1 MTFEIIEIREG
12 KLGYKIAL
20 LQRPEGAPERYVVAK
35 DYNPEKR
42 IWHMGGY
49 ILQLCTMP
57 SAVLSDKRL

>member
-35 DYNPEKR
+35 DYL
-42 IWHMGGY
+42 IGY
-49 ILQLCTMP
+49 EAQ
-57 SAVLSDKRL
+57 